1 MPDKSILYI
10 YLKNCIRSLIRS
22 TVSMSSLLTSLTGAR
37 SHQKHTLQPP
47 LPVNTMSPHSLLFI
61 YVRLRPIT
69 FDGTFVVHDTLLR
82 LTTTEHHCP
91 TSPFWRNH
99 STVTWSHFAPRFSN
113 QEPTV
118 HHPPPPYLWFPL
130 SPTGPEA
137 PYTRTTQGRRR
148 LSSHTD
154 LTCILTTPSVRPGL
168 PRPSRSP
175 TSVRYRTSYLKED
188 SYYLSETLKN
198 RSFNCIIFPRFLFYR
213 RGYTVRGIPEWNVQ
227 ETFTYEGPYRGERR
241 HYLWNT
247 KQFSLQKRTGR
258 RSPYIHRGYGSIG
271 LVWSNQLDILIN
283 TQEDSSWIYGLQLKS
298 NFKGPVPII

>member
-113 QEPTV
+113 QEPNLPYTTHPHRISGFPCRRRV
-118 HHPPPPYLWFPL
+118 QRPPTHEPPKVVVDSPVTPTSLVYSLPPPSVPV
-130 SPTGPEA
+130 
-137 PYTRTTQGRRR
+137 
-148 LSSHTD
+148 SH
-154 LTCILTTPSVRPGL
+154 VRPGL
-168 PRPSRSP
+168 PRPSGTVPP
-175 TSVRYRTSYLKED
+175 T
-188 SYYLSETLKN
+188 
-198 RSFNCIIFPRFLFYR
+198 
-213 RGYTVRGIPEWNVQ
+213 
-227 ETFTYEGPYRGERR
+227 
-241 HYLWNT
+241 
-247 KQFSLQKRTGR
+247 
-258 RSPYIHRGYGSIG
+258 
-271 LVWSNQLDILIN
+271 
-283 TQEDSSWIYGLQLKS
+283 
-298 NFKGPVPII
+298 